1 MSQRFSYVR
10 YDESAVFKQNKF
22 KIAFEA
28 LEEFAE
34 AELPPGR
41 HKATF
46 MTKLEEAYACTGR
59 ALRDEQIAR
68 SGKVDEQPER
78 NDE

>member
-34 AELPPGR
+34 AEYRLDAIR
-41 HKATF
+41 Q
-46 MTKLEEAYACTGR
+46 L
-59 ALRDEQIAR
+59 L
-68 SGKVDEQPER
+68 
-78 NDE
+78 